1 MTDEVGQRME
11 QLKLRLANQ
20 TNGGAP
26 GRQPQGRSP
35 IYDYNHARQSP
46 AQQQPQQQHAPPRP
60 QQPQHQYVAPQQYQQ
75 PPSHQQHYRHP
86 PPTHQQQQYHQA
98 PPNHQHA
105 PPHHRQAPPTH
116 QQQYHQTPPTH
127 QQYYQQEP
135 PSQAHHEYQQP
146 PSHQPAHSRQ
156 PPPAPHATSR
166 HARPNATAP
175 PPTVQDLQHR
185 LRAQRQQLEAGSGRD
200 SHRHGQMQQ
209 QLQPYPQQ
217 PQQQQPYAEPAFA
230 PPQRHKVPSSYASS
244 TTSSSFS
251 EYSEPST
258 VGGRQS
264 YRHDERKRR
273 ASLTN
278 TDISE
283 ECDEEFDVRMM
294 PPRRRNEYDFN
305 WEGGSLGLVLVED
318 PANRM
323 PIVKRVSSNVSA
335 AARVVKEGDTLLYIN
350 ANATREFKMPA
361 LMGMLKDLKKPLI
374 MRFKRAGTDAEAVKS
389 GPVLPPVLEGEYEFY
404 WEEGSLGMTMGVTSA
419 ELPYVKRLTGRGHSP
434 HLKLVH
440 PGDELI
446 MINDRVCADLGFEK
460 AMEVIKSVPKPATL
474 RFRLARADATYDDT
488 VSQRSSVAPP
498 ALTLD
503 EASMYAV
510 TWSDGPFGLTVKEL
524 TTDKGPVPVVTR
536 KTGRSTCAGLRRVAV
551 GDVLVEI
558 GSMKAVDLGFDNTT
572 KVLRNIAKPV
582 MLRFQAVAE

>member
-26 GRQPQGRSP
+26 GRQSQGRSP
-35 IYDYNHARQSP
+35 IYDYGHTRQSP
-46 AQQQPQQQHAPPRP
+46 AQQQQQQLQAPPRP

-75 PPSHQQHYRHP
+75 PPPHQQHHRHP
-86 PPTHQQQQYHQA
+86 PPAHQQQYHHA
-98 PPNHQHA
+98 SPNQ
-105 PPHHRQAPPTH
+105 RQAPPTH
-116 QQQYHQTPPTH
+116 QQQYQQAPPTH

-135 PSQAHHEYQQP
+135 PSQAHHAPQYQQP
-146 PSHQPAHSRQ
+146 PSHQTTHSRQ
-156 PPPAPHATSR
+156 PPHATSR

-185 LRAQRQQLEAGSGRD
+185 LRAQRQQLEAGRD
-200 SHRHGQMQQ
+200 TARCSIRIRNNNHNNNHSS
-209 QLQPYPQQ
+209 PT
-217 PQQQQPYAEPAFA
+217 
-230 PPQRHKVPSSYASS
+230 PSRRLRLRSD
-244 TTSSSFS
+244 T
-251 EYSEPST
+251 SEPST

-404 WEEGSLGMTMGVTSA
+404 WEEGSLGMTMGVTST

-460 AMEVIKSVPKPATL
+460 SMEVIKSVPKPATL
-474 RFRLARADATYDDT
+474 RFRLARADTTYDDT
-488 VSQRSSVAPP
+488 LSQRSSVAPP

-524 TTDKGPVPVVTR
+524 ATDKGPVPVVTR